1 MEHPPPEA
9 DAILFRPSKK
19 RKIYRQRAQEDEET
33 NAAPT
38 LPTQG
43 EQSLDELISDAAKGD
58 EVEGV
63 PVSMAEI
70 LRLRKL
76 GRRRAGGV
84 EFRADS
90 HGNAA
95 REGEQGLVLR
105 QEQSSDIVGPL
116 EGGRQFA
123 PQVGTVGDVNKH
135 M

>member
-1 MEHPPPEA
+1 MEHASPEV

-19 RKIYRQRAQEDEET
+19 RKIYRQRTEEDEET
-33 NAAPT
+33 TITAA
-38 LPTQG
+38 LPLQDV
-43 EQSLDELISDAAKGD
+43 QSLDELIAGAAKGD

-63 PVSMAEI
+63 PVSVAEI

-76 GRRRAGGV
+76 GRKRAGGV

-95 REGEQGLVLR
+95 REEEQGLVLR
-105 QEQSSDIVGPL
+105 QEQESEAVGIL
-116 EGGRQFA
+116 DGGRKFA
-123 PQVGTVGDVNKH
+123 PQLGTVGDVNKH